1 MALVTAMDT
10 PRSFKRS
17 SASIEERCEKELCVS
32 TPREGR
38 RRSIRA
44 GETGSLADT
53 SGGMRSAPLVALAFS
68 TFFTPL
74 EHPDRKKE
82 PAVCD
87 LVEKPRSA
95 CAHAYPGQT
104 RTRSKLLSQRRC
116 ARHAATAKTRGEGS
130 GRDAQTYESHTENT
144 PLINPT
150 AKSRRA
156 QFLVCESDPGRSR
169 GETTC
174 APTTPQSRQARPMNL
189 MLQEY
194 MFSLQQSSP

>member
-1 MALVTAMDT
+1 M
-10 PRSFKRS
+10 
-17 SASIEERCEKELCVS
+17 S

-53 SGGMRSAPLVALAFS
+53 SGGIALGPACRSGAFHAVEGAL
-68 TFFTPL
+68 TPVCA
-74 EHPDRKKE
+74 KKTL
-82 PAVCD
+82 AV
-87 LVEKPRSA
+87 R
-95 CAHAYPGQT
+95 AHAYPGQT

-130 GRDAQTYESHTENT
+130 GRDAQTYESQRTSSTRPQSQDEH
-144 PLINPT
+144 
-150 AKSRRA
+150 S
-156 QFLVCESDPGRSR
+156 LVCESDPGRSR

-194 MFSLQQSSP
+194 IFALQQSSP